1 MRSGYQLGR
10 KNGAVQ
16 AEQTSVEL
24 DHACLSPSFYY
35 NVSIIFKM
43 SQQTLPFITLISRF
57 ARCNSSG
64 RPGDV
69 ISAGKEKRPGS
80 TGAQSGRA
88 TSLRTAG
95 LGLER

>member
-64 RPGDV
+64 RHVMYLSLKMRQLYLKALIGYIF
-69 ISAGKEKRPGS
+69 ISEPRDE
-80 TGAQSGRA
+80 
-88 TSLRTAG
+88 LI
-95 LGLER
+95 